1 MALFESYE
9 RRIDNINAVLNANG
23 IASIDEAK
31 AICEEKGIDPYA
43 IVKGIFMKKKRHILS
58 NLFKND

>member
-9 RRIDNINAVLNANG
+9 RRIDNINAVLKANG

-31 AICEEKGIDPYA
+31 AICDEKGIDPYA
-43 IVKGIFMKKKRHILS
+43 IVKGIQPAFS
-58 NLFKND
+58 NAIG